1 VSQAPKSVAAP
12 SASGTAAARTAG
24 RASTRPAGAAAGVD
38 SVPEKLAWPAPVRL
52 PDFVIIGAMKSATTT
67 LHAQLAR
74 QPGIVMSDPKE
85 PNFFS
90 DDEQW
95 ARGLEWYA
103 SLFAGAGP
111 DDLAGESS
119 THYTKLPTHPRAV
132 ERMREHLGPDVKLV
146 YVMRQPIERLLSQYV
161 HEVSQRKMPPIDR
174 AVDEVP
180 GLVDYGRYS
189 LQLEPY
195 LRTFGPGNVLP
206 VFFDRLSQHPQAELE
221 RVARFLGY
229 RREPRWDAS
238 FSERNVSTRRLR
250 FNPVRDAVVR
260 APGLA
265 TLRRRVVPAGVQER
279 AKRRWAIEAPR
290 PSPATLERL
299 REVYDADLARLGEW
313 LGVEL
318 TCDDFK
324 TATVELVPSWQP
336 GVHTFPA

>member
-1 VSQAPKSVAAP
+1 MSNAPKSAAAP
-12 SASGTAAARTAG
+12 SATGTAAARTAG
-24 RASTRPAGAAAGVD
+24 RTSTRAAGAVAGVD
-38 SVPEKLAWPAPVRL
+38 SVREKLAWPAPVRL

-95 ARGLEWYA
+95 ARGLDWYA
-103 SLFAGAGP
+103 SLFAAAGP

-119 THYTKLPTHPRAV
+119 THYTKLPTHPKTV
-132 ERMREHLGPDVKLV
+132 ERLRAHLGPEVRLV
-146 YVMRQPIERLLSQYV
+146 YVMRQPVDRLLSQYV
-161 HEVSQRKMPPIDR
+161 HEVSQRRMPPIDR
-174 AVDEVP
+174 AVDDVP
-180 GLVDYGRYS
+180 GLVDYGRYTY
-189 LQLEPY
+189 QLEPY
-195 LRTFGPGNVLP
+195 LRTFGHANVLP
-206 VFFDRLSQHPQAELE
+206 VFVDRLRKHPQAELE
-221 RVARFLGY
+221 RVARFVGY
-229 RREPRWDAS
+229 RGEARWDEA

-250 FNPVRDAVVR
+250 WSPVRDAVVR

-265 TLRRRVVPAGVQER
+265 TMRRRLVPAELQER

-290 PSPATLERL
+290 PSAATLERL
-299 REVYDADLARLGEW
+299 RELYDADLARLGEW

-318 TCDDFK
+318 TCENFE

-336 GVHTFPA
+336 GAHTLPA